1 MEVWSERYGPDA
13 RPTEEQISA
22 YIGSGLW
29 EDINAYLQ
37 RAYDVKPI
45 HAYSKCSA
53 QPGWNVKYQK
63 AGRSLC
69 ILYPMAGYFIALVT
83 IGERERPEAEL
94 LLAHCTAA
102 VRGLYEKAAP
112 FNGSRWLMI
121 NVTEPA
127 VLEDVKRL
135 IALRRAPFSQKG

>member
-69 ILYPMAGYFIALVT
+69 VLYPMAGYFIALVT

-94 LLAHCTAA
+94 LLAHCTAS
-102 VRGLYEKAAP
+102 VRALYESTAP
-112 FNGSRWLMI
+112 CNGSRWLMI
-121 NVTEPA
+121 HITEPA
-127 VLEDVKRL
+127 VLEDAKRL
-135 IALRRAPFSQKG
+135 IALRRAPLTKK